1 VTREVQKWLQPHAR
15 EFQLLFQEKGRF
27 QKAEAASSKHPQ
39 GSVPSGMFLRLP
51 KKQGWRLAASSSA
64 ALLEYKPVAA
74 IL

>member
-1 VTREVQKWLQPHAR
+1 VVTAVK
-15 EFQLLFQEKGRF
+15 FQFQILPSQEKGRF

-64 ALLEYKPVAA
+64 ALLEDKPGAA